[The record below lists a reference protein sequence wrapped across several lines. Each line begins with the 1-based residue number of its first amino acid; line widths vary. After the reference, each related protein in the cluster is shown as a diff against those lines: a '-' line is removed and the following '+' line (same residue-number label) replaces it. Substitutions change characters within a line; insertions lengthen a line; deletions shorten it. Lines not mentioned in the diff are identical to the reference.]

1 MFIFVSVAKYH
12 FHIYDVSRASS
23 VMFVLFNIKSSVHDI
38 FVMQLGMSALHYAA
52 KEGHDSIV
60 DILMAAEANVDI
72 KNSVSDKNC

>member
-1 MFIFVSVAKYH
+1 
-12 FHIYDVSRASS
+12 
-23 VMFVLFNIKSSVHDI
+23 
-38 FVMQLGMSALHYAA
+38 MQLDMSALHYAA